1 MALNCLGAVL
11 LGYILGSIPFGYL
24 VVRWRLGRDIR
35 EMGSGNIGATNVSR
49 ILGKVWGRTVL
60 VLDIL
65 KGLFSVIG
73 AEIIWGNIPMS
84 LALAG
89 LGAILGHIFP
99 LYIGFKGGKGVA
111 TGIGVILGLGLFYPT
126 IILILGTGLLG
137 WFFLYRFTGYVS
149 IGSIVFAL
157 IVLIGAWVVRIDI
170 VFRIFLSCLAVLVIY
185 RHRENIARLIK
196 GRERRTEL

>member
-11 LGYILGSIPFGYL
+11 LGYVLGSIPFGYL

-60 VLDIL
+60 VLDIA
-65 KGLFSVIG
+65 KGLFSVVG
-73 AEIIWGNIPMS
+73 AGVIWGKIPVV

-89 LGAILGHIFP
+89 LGGILGHIFP

-111 TGIGVILGLGLFYPT
+111 TGIGVILGLGLFYPMV
-126 IILILGTGLLG
+126 IFILGGGLLG
-137 WFFLYRFTGYVS
+137 WFVLYRITGYVS
-149 IGSIVFAL
+149 VGSIVFAL
-157 IVLIGAWVVRIDI
+157 IVLIGAWIVKIDV

-185 RHRENIARLIK
+185 RHRENIARLMK
-196 GRERRTEL
+196 GAEHRTEL